1 MMPTADK
8 QNTPQS
14 GVTLV
19 ELLVVMVILS
29 VVTTMLIM
37 GWIDLQQ
44 SSAYVVKATT
54 ARGDERDALG
64 RIASELRDAQPT
76 ALPTPTPSATAVTH
90 AALISNPKPLSLK
103 FYSVYNQASAY
114 DDATGTG
121 SLHLTCIWLDQPAPN
136 NTDMADAVGYQA
148 SKTVLYWRRDT
159 NDNGLDANDPTKV
172 LATNV
177 ANCTEAGGPYPLFT
191 YFFDPTGDADA
202 PTATPVAADLPWLW
216 AVQTRLIVDANT
228 KHPPAP
234 VDQTLTMRL
243 RNY

>member
-1 MMPTADK
+1 
-8 QNTPQS
+8 
-14 GVTLV
+14 
-19 ELLVVMVILS
+19 MVILS
-29 VVTTMLIM
+29 VVTTMLVM
-37 GWIDLQQ
+37 SFIDLQQ

-76 ALPTPTPSATAVTH
+76 VLPTPTATATAAPTTH
-90 AALISNPKPLSLK
+90 VALISTPKPLSLK
-103 FYSVYNQASAY
+103 FYSVYNVASAY
-114 DDATGTG
+114 DDSTGTG

-136 NTDMADAVGYQA
+136 NTDMADATGYQA

-159 NDNGLDANDPTKV
+159 NDNGLDASDPTKV

-177 ANCTEAGGPYPLFT
+177 ANCTETGGPYPLFT

-202 PTATPVAADLPWLW
+202 ATATPVTADLPWLW
-216 AVQTRLIVDANT
+216 AVQVRLIIDANT
-228 KHPPAP
+228 KLPPAP
-234 VDQTLTMRL
+234 VDQTLTVGL